1 MPLKLN
7 VGIQKKHG
15 QPNYSSVGASCHVEL
30 ELDQSLLVDDL
41 DGFHDRIRRTY
52 AACRD
57 AVEAELNRQLA
68 GDADCALAGA
78 YPTSGHSSGRP
89 FTAGELR
96 GVDLR
101 PASQRQIDYIEK
113 LASQIRDL
121 DDGQFEALT
130 NHLFGKPASEMSCL
144 EASNLIVVLQ
154 DLKSGRL
161 DLEDALDCAA

>member
-15 QPNYSSVGASCHVEL
+15 LPNYSSVGATCHVEL

-68 GDADCALAGA
+68 GDADCAAVGEF
-78 YPTSGHSSGRP
+78 PINGHSSGRP
-89 FTAGELR
+89 FTAGER
-96 GVDLR
+96 PSADFR
-101 PASQRQIDYIEK
+101 PASRRQIGYVEK
-113 LASQIRDL
+113 LTSQIRDL
-121 DDGQFEALT
+121 DDGQLEALT
-130 NHLFGKPASEMSCL
+130 NHLFGKPASELSCL
-144 EASNLIVVLQ
+144 EASNLIVVLR
-154 DLKSGRL
+154 DLKAGRI
-161 DLEDALDCAA
+161 DLEAAFDRAA